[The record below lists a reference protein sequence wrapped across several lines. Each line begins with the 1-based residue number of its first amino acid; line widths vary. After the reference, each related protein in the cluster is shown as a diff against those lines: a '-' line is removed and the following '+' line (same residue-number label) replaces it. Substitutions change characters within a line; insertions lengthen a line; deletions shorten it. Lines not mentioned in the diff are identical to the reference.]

1 MPNSFIIGKN
11 MGVNINIAGVMS
23 IKQPIIRS
31 IMFININIITL
42 LWDNANIEEA
52 TVLGKF
58 EYAKAQDIKDEHAI
72 KNNTIDDN
80 IIVSLIISKNPFKVN
95 DLYIIASIIL

>member
-1 MPNSFIIGKN
+1 
-11 MGVNINIAGVMS
+11 MG
-23 IKQPIIRS
+23 
-31 IMFININIITL
+31 
-42 LWDNANIEEA
+42 
-52 TVLGKF
+52 GKF